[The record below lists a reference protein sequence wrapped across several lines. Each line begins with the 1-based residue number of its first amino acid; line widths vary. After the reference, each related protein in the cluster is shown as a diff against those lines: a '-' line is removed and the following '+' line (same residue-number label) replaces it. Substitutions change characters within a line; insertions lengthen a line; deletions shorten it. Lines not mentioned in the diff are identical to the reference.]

1 VALSLA
7 ALSIRKLALVDH
19 RRVSRRT
26 QQREGFDQEDVG
38 MLRTAAIAHACHRI
52 NPQLDVETFETRKPG
67 MTYLGQLVVVSPA
80 GAAMLPKL
88 RDCPEGGVIC
98 TIKCRTSGV
107 ICRISRRLGSA
118 PRQAVTEPDRHDLQI
133 SPEVGMLAAGIAVV
147 ELLRFWREYKDS
159 SKIVVNWVKLTW
171 SVTNEA

>member
-7 ALSIRKLALVDH
+7 ALSIRKLSLVDH

-52 NPQLDVETFETRKPG
+52 NPRLDLAALGTGKPG
-67 MTYLGQLVVVSPA
+67 MTDLGQLVVVSPI
-80 GAAMLPKL
+80 GAAVLPKL
-88 RDCPEGGVIC
+88 TDYPEGVVIC
-98 TIKCRTSGV
+98 TITCHTSRV
-107 ICRISRRLGSA
+107 ICRISRRLGIVLSQNV
-118 PRQAVTEPDRHDLQI
+118 PQPGRHDLQI

-159 SKIVVNWVKLTW
+159 SKIDLNWVKRTW